1 MIPPSGLAHL
11 ADIDGR
17 SKVRF
22 APEAAVLLKA
32 AFDPFETSAT
42 ASNYKS
48 AYAVASGR
56 CVDAA
61 GQFMP

>member
-1 MIPPSGLAHL
+1 MAAS
-11 ADIDGR
+11 R
-17 SKVRF
+17 
-22 APEAAVLLKA
+22 PEAAVLLKA
-32 AFDPFETSAT
+32 AFDPIETSAT
-42 ASNYKS
+42 ASKYKS

>member
-1 MIPPSGLAHL
+1 MRSLVWARRSGSS
-11 ADIDGR
+11 G
-17 SKVRF
+17 SF